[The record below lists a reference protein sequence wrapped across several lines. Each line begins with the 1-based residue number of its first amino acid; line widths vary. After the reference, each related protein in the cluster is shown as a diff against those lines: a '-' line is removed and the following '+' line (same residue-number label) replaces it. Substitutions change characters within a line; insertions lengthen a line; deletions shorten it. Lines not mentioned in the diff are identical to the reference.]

1 MKSRIMKLSSIK
13 LIASMFLFLL
23 TAQVAVAEQSIE
35 TDRYV
40 IHYNAFNSSIV
51 APEVAQQHK
60 LQRSRYT
67 AMLNVA
73 VFEKKEDGTEQA
85 ISAILSGQVAN
96 LMQQT
101 QDITFTSIQEDKA
114 IYYIG
119 SFRFGNEEVMHVVI
133 NVQPDP
139 NQPATTIRFDQKF
152 YTE

>member
-1 MKSRIMKLSSIK
+1 MKLIRT
-13 LIASMFLFLL
+13 LFLL
-23 TAQVAVAEQSIE
+23 LLTTQVAVAEQSIE

-51 APEVAQQHK
+51 APEVAQKHN

-73 VFEKKEDGTEQA
+73 VFKKQDDGTQQA
-85 ISAILSGQVAN
+85 VSAILSGDVAN
-96 LMQQT
+96 LMQQS
-101 QDITFTSIQEDKA
+101 QQVSFTPIKEDKA
-114 IYYIG
+114 LYYIG
-119 SFRFGNEEVMHVVI
+119 SFTFVNEEVMHLVI

-139 NQPATTIRFDQKF
+139 NQPATTIRFVQKF